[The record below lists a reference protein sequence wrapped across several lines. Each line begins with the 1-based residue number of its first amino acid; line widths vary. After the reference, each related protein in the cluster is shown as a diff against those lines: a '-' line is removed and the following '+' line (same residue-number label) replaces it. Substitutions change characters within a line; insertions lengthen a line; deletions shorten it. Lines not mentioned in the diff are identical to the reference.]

1 MAKGTKYSQQFKED
15 AVQYRLDHPDLPLR
29 KAAENLGV
37 SESALKNWMKATKEH
52 KGEVPTRGSGNY
64 ASEEAKEIARLQREL
79 RDTKDALEVLKK
91 SNRYSGKLTKALYT
105 ATSEYVKEIKSLPVK
120 RQVSVSG
127 ILKKLGVSRSGY
139 NAWKKRVPSDTSVR
153 RAVLKE
159 KIQKIYE
166 ESHQNYGAPKI
177 TAELRKSGEY
187 VSEKTVGNYMRQM
200 GIKAHWVKPYIQT
213 TIDSDFSQK
222 LKNILNEEFNPAH
235 PDAVWCSDI
244 TYIWTFEGFVYLT
257 SVMDLY
263 SRKIISWV
271 LSETLEASHVV
282 ECVEK
287 AKRVR
292 NVEKPLIFHC
302 DRGCQYVSEA
312 FQKATKDMIRSYS
325 KKAYPWDN
333 ACIESFHALL
343 KREWINRFKIFN
355 YAHAHKL
362 IFEYIETFYNTV
374 RIHSHCGYLSPNEY
388 EEQYLENIEENA
400 VKIAS

>member
-1 MAKGTKYSQQFKED
+1 M
-15 AVQYRLDHPDLPLR
+15 
-29 KAAENLGV
+29 
-37 SESALKNWMKATKEH
+37 
-52 KGEVPTRGSGNY
+52 
-64 ASEEAKEIARLQREL
+64 
-79 RDTKDALEVLKK
+79 
-91 SNRYSGKLTKALYT
+91 
-105 ATSEYVKEIKSLPVK
+105 KEIKSLPVK

-200 GIKAHWVKPYIQT
+200 GIKAHWVKPYVQT

-287 AKRVR
+287 AKHVR

-312 FQKATKDMIRSYS
+312 FQKATKGYDSQLF
-325 KKAYPWDN
+325 K
-333 ACIESFHALL
+333 ES
-343 KREWINRFKIFN
+343 I
-355 YAHAHKL
+355 
-362 IFEYIETFYNTV
+362 
-374 RIHSHCGYLSPNEY
+374 SMG
-388 EEQYLENIEENA
+388 
-400 VKIAS
+400 

>member
-1 MAKGTKYSQQFKED
+1 M
-15 AVQYRLDHPDLPLR
+15 
-29 KAAENLGV
+29 
-37 SESALKNWMKATKEH
+37 
-52 KGEVPTRGSGNY
+52 
-64 ASEEAKEIARLQREL
+64 
-79 RDTKDALEVLKK
+79 
-91 SNRYSGKLTKALYT
+91 
-105 ATSEYVKEIKSLPVK
+105 KEIKSLPVK

-374 RIHSHCGYLSPNEY
+374 RPHSALDLAVPASVYTESLREFPKHISDWDYGTDCKLCKVKQNGYFNFEGQGYFLSEAFQDKY
-388 EEQYLENIEENA
+388 IA
-400 VKIAS
+400 VRESHLPGQITLLFRQFRIGRIDREKRVYTMKRIYRLSGDPRETV